1 MLGIVEGASLIV
13 NTPKR
18 ASIQWAGLS
27 KGVGFRYHSL
37 TNYDALK
44 AIMETQSKS
53 ILDYVGDTPLVEV
66 SRMSPKPGVR
76 IFAKLEGHNPTGSI
90 KDRVAKYLV
99 QQAEARGELKPG
111 QTLIEASTGNTAL
124 ALALIAKQR
133 GYKLKVVMLRRATP
147 GVAELLATY
156 GVEIVWCDPLAGM
169 KGAIELAERLSQEEG
184 YFNTCQF
191 ESKANVLAHYETTGP
206 EILRALPEVDV
217 FIAGIGTGGTLMGV
231 GEKLKEHNPQT
242 RIIGVEPKMGDQ
254 LQGLRN
260 LQEGYIPPLLDLD
273 MLNGRFLVDTQ
284 EAFDCSRSLLEKEGI
299 FAGVSSGAVLC
310 CAQRVAQ
317 RMDSGNIVVIFADGG
332 WKYLTAGPWREE
344 MEARLQH
351 PDETAWW

>member
-1 MLGIVEGASLIV
+1 M
-13 NTPKR
+13 
-18 ASIQWAGLS
+18 
-27 KGVGFRYHSL
+27 GFGYHSL
-37 TNYDALK
+37 RRKCLLK
-44 AIMETQSKS
+44 AIMETPSKT

-99 QQAEARGELKPG
+99 QQAEANGELRPG

-124 ALALIAKQR
+124 ALALIAKQK

-156 GVEIVWCDPLAGM
+156 GVEIVWCDPVAGM
-169 KGAIELAERLSQEEG
+169 KGAIELAERLSKEEG
-184 YFNTCQF
+184 YCNTCQF
-191 ESKANVLAHYETTGP
+191 ESRANVQAHYETTGP

-217 FIAGIGTGGTLMGV
+217 FVAGIGTGGTLMGV
-231 GEKLKEHNPQT
+231 GRRLKEHNSRT

-254 LQGLRN
+254 LQGLRS
-260 LQEGYIPPLLDLD
+260 LQEGYMPPLLDLD
-273 MLNGRFLVDTQ
+273 KLDGRFLVNSQ
-284 EAFDCSRSLLEKEGI
+284 EAFDCARSLMDMEGI

-317 RMDSGNIVVIFADGG
+317 RMDNGNIVVIFADGG

-344 MEARLQH
+344 MEERMLN
-351 PDETAWW
+351 PDDTAWW